1 MKKLYKAPQSESIE
15 FVHRESLMQTASTG
29 SAEVKDNVELEA
41 ISKGWNSSDWS
52 GHADEAE
59 Y

>member
-1 MKKLYKAPQSESIE
+1 MKKLYKAPQSERIE
-15 FVHRESLMQTASTG
+15 LMHRESLMLTGSTG
-29 SAEVKDNVELEA
+29 SADVIDNAELEA

-59 Y
+59 D